1 MNAILSWFGARL
13 AEPSSWAGLAA
24 IVSTAGPVLFPTQW
38 ATVVTVAST
47 IGGFLALVVPEK
59 GAAAA
64 APPAK

>member
-1 MNAILSWFGARL
+1 
-13 AEPSSWAGLAA
+13 
-24 IVSTAGPVLFPTQW
+24 VSTAGPVLFPTQW
-38 ATVVTVAST
+38 ATVVTVAGT